1 MTRNQPAL
9 ILCDVKDTGMEGLET
24 YSPFCL
30 KTHRAL
36 RYAGLSYERR
46 IGRAPADFKAL
57 NPTGQVP
64 VLLVDGAPL
73 ADSTRILRR
82 IDALTGAF
90 TKSLDLRERAE
101 AWLWEEFADT
111 ALNGYLV
118 SARWAFDENWPRL
131 CETFFG
137 DAPWFVRKLIAPMV
151 RKRIVRGLVA
161 RDVWRAGRE
170 ACWSRFCETLDALE
184 VRAPERGFWV
194 SASLSVA
201 DVALFGQLRSLQTS
215 LTPGH
220 SEELSKRSRLCAY
233 LDRVDAA
240 TRGDKTLRLARSDAA

>member
-1 MTRNQPAL
+1 
-9 ILCDVKDTGMEGLET
+9 DVKDTGIEGLET

-46 IGRAPADFKAL
+46 IGRAPADFKSL

-64 VLLVDGAPL
+64 VLLVEGAPL
-73 ADSTRILRR
+73 ADSTRILQR

-90 TKSLDLRERAE
+90 TKSLDPRERAE

-111 ALNGYLV
+111 ALNGYVV

-137 DAPWFVRKLIAPMV
+137 DAPWFVRKLIAPRV
-151 RKRIVRGLVA
+151 RKRILRGLVA
-161 RDVWRAGRE
+161 RDV
-170 ACWSRFCETLDALE
+170 
-184 VRAPERGFWV
+184 
-194 SASLSVA
+194 
-201 DVALFGQLRSLQTS
+201 
-215 LTPGH
+215 
-220 SEELSKRSRLCAY
+220 
-233 LDRVDAA
+233 
-240 TRGDKTLRLARSDAA
+240 